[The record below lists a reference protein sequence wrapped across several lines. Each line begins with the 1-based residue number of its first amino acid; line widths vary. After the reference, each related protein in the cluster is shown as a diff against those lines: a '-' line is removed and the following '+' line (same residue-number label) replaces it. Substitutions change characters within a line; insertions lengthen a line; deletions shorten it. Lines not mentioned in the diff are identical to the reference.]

1 MAQATLN
8 EVVISLKENNE
19 RLNSIEKNTF
29 DTEKALQKFL
39 DIQKA
44 MAGDLLENQRERG
57 GGPQGSDQGS
67 GSNPPPG
74 NNSFPLMP
82 FIGSLGLIGKTVAA
96 IGASFGVGLG
106 LIVGQVKAI
115 QAFIKAASPGG
126 LGGITKSI
134 DELKASW
141 TRAINNIRSGVS
153 TRISGLATILGNFF
167 DNVKAKFVIS
177 PESNL
182 GKAIAKITPLFT
194 RVSTSLGALIAPFT
208 AVADMLSSGGGG
220 RTATIGSIASKLR
233 FWFGSIST
241 KIARLGGIIPRI
253 ASVVGKVFA
262 PIAIIQTAWETITQA
277 IEGYKEGGIIGG
289 LEGAITGFFTS
300 LITIPLDLVKDA
312 TAWLLAKVGLIT
324 PDTEESIKEF
334 SFTDL
339 FKGIVSD
346 IFDKVTLAIDWFKT
360 LFTDPVTA
368 IQTLFEGIYGKD
380 GLYDFLIFQ
389 PISKAIDW
397 IAKSFGFKEED
408 APAFDLYDTL
418 TETYDKIKV
427 AFTNGLTDIVNWFKR
442 TPKLVA
448 IEAESTFETAI
459 AKIKKGFIGIASFMA
474 NIPNIIKRAI
484 FSTLV
489 DYKNNGTGG
498 SLLPDFSENL
508 EATNKAIASISGSK
522 QSAIDEIDNQL
533 AKRLSELDIQ
543 RQKVINENTR
553 TPSVT
558 SVSGDTTVDQSNN
571 RGGDTYNMGG
581 SSGFDNV
588 DPTYLP
594 ADF

>member
-44 MAGDLLENQRERG
+44 MAGDLLETQRERG
-57 GGPQGSDQGS
+57 GGPQGSDRGS

-74 NNSFPLMP
+74 NNSFALMP

-106 LIVGQVKAI
+106 LIVGQVKAM

-134 DELKASW
+134 DGLKASW
-141 TRAINNIRSGVS
+141 TKAINNIRSGVS

-167 DNVKAKFVIS
+167 DNIKAKFIIS
-177 PESNL
+177 PDSAL

-194 RVSTSLGALIAPFT
+194 RVKTSLGALIAPFT
-208 AVADMLSSGGGG
+208 AVADMLSESGKG
-220 RTATIGSIASKLR
+220 TIGSAANKLR
-233 FWFGSIST
+233 FWFNSIST
-241 KIARLGGIIPRI
+241 KITRLGGIIPKI

-262 PIAIIQTAWETITQA
+262 PIAIIQTAWETITQT
-277 IEGYKEGGIIGG
+277 IEGYKEDGIIGG
-289 LEGAITGFFTS
+289 LEGAITGFFTT
-300 LITIPLDLVKDA
+300 LITVPVDLVKDA
-312 TAWLLAKVGLIT
+312 TAWLLEKVGLIT
-324 PDTEESIKEF
+324 PETEESIKDF
-334 SFTDL
+334 SFTEL
-339 FKGIVSD
+339 FKDIVSA
-346 IFDKVTLAIDWFKT
+346 IFDKIKLAIDWIKT

-368 IQTLFEGIYGKD
+368 IKTLFEGVYGKD

-397 IAKSFGFKEED
+397 IKKSFGFKEED

-418 TETYDKIKV
+418 TETYAKIKV

-448 IEAESTFETAI
+448 IEAESTFEEAI

-498 SLLPDFSENL
+498 FLLPDFSEKL

-543 RQKVINENTR
+543 RQKVMSENTR

-571 RGGDTYNMGG
+571 RGGDVYNLGAGG
-581 SSGFDNV
+581 AQTNI